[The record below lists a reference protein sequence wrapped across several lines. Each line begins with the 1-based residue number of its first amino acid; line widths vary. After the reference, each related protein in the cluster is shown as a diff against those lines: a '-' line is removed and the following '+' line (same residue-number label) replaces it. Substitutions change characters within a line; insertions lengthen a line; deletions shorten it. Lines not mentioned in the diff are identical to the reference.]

1 MKRTIIILISV
12 AIILS
17 AGFVAMDF
25 LSSQKK
31 SPPER
36 KPPEVKNYVKTVKV
50 IYDEVDVNIEAYGRV
65 GSSRR
70 LNLTAEVGGKLEY
83 GSIPLK
89 EGQNFIE
96 GQLLFKIN
104 NTEEKLT
111 LQSRK
116 SSFLNL
122 LALIL
127 PDFKIDFKNN
137 YQSWRD
143 YFEIIDLNED
153 LPPLPEIKSIKE
165 KTFLASKNILT
176 EYYAIKSLEENLK
189 KYYFYAPYN
198 GSITAVNIEIGSV
211 VNPGNNIASII
222 RTNQLELKVPC
233 KIEDISF
240 VQEGSKVKVIS
251 ESDESIS
258 WEGIVVRKGDY
269 VDQTNQSINVFI
281 KIDNGL
287 VNDIYDGLF
296 LKAIIPGRAIPNAMT
311 IPRNILRNKNE
322 VFIEHD
328 GLLKSKKVDIH
339 KINKDSAV
347 VSGLTEGESLVVEA
361 PANASKNMKVEIV
374 EEKA

>member
-1 MKRTIIILISV
+1 MKKTVIVLISV

-36 KPPEVKNYVKTVKV
+36 KPPEVKNYVKTVEV

-83 GSIPLK
+83 GAIPLK
-89 EGQNFIE
+89 EGQNFSE

-122 LALIL
+122 LASIL

-143 YFEIIDLNED
+143 YFEIIDLNKD
-153 LPPLPEIKSIKE
+153 LPPLPEIKSTKE

-198 GSITAVNIEIGSV
+198 GSITAVNIEVGSV

-322 VFIEHD
+322 VFIEQD
-328 GLLKSKKVDIH
+328 GLLKSKKVVIH
-339 KINKDSAV
+339 KIDKDSAV
-347 VSGLTEGESLVVEA
+347 VSGIKEGQSLVVEA

-374 EEKA
+374 DEKA